1 MRVTGFLSAERALAA
16 TRTAEAQ
23 LGAKISP
30 AYLSLPRVSIENPQR
45 NLTSIA
51 AVPEQM
57 TVKIGDVVEVGTRY
71 RDPSLPCSFIP
82 WIINRHVDANLLPAT
97 APQARSP
104 QTLELFRSAAAGQ
117 KIRVEFLVAIEP
129 DCSSMGNT
137 TVRVLEQS
145 AHGTLTVENGQGFT
159 NFAKDNQRYECNT
172 RRSDGTLVFY
182 EPKSDYA
189 GADSISLYVIYPG
202 GLAQTRHYSIEVK

>member
-1 MRVTGFLSAERALAA
+1 
-16 TRTAEAQ
+16 
-23 LGAKISP
+23 
-30 AYLSLPRVSIENPQR
+30 
-45 NLTSIA
+45 
-51 AVPEQM
+51 M

-82 WIINRHVDANLLPAT
+82 WIINRYVDANLLPAT
-97 APQARSP
+97 APQPRSP
-104 QTLELFRSAAAGQ
+104 QTLELSRSAAAGQ

-137 TVRVLEQS
+137 TVRVLEQPS
-145 AHGTLTVENGQGFT
+145 HGTLTVENGQAFT
-159 NFAKDNQRYECNT
+159 NFAKDNQRYDCNT

-182 EPKSDYA
+182 EPKPDYA